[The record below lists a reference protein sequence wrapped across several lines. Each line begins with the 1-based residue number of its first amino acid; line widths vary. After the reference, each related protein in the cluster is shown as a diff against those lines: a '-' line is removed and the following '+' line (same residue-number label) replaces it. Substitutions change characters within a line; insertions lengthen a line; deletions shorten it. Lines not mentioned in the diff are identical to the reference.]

1 VGSGEL
7 YWMGVVSTRTLLT
20 TAQFGVAGIYFNGV
34 RKEGGRER
42 EKEGGRGRPLE

>member
-1 VGSGEL
+1 MGSGEL

-34 RKEGGRER
+34 KEGGRE
-42 EKEGGRGRPLE
+42 GGRDGKGGPGLE